1 MFGDIVSHEIR
12 SSRAERHRLTRNEV
26 LLAPSNVVSWQA
38 ASPRAVRQELEG
50 RPWRALSHTR
60 QACRMR
66 AAVALFVPRA
76 LAGIMGVDRE
86 GGYAIPFLTRV
97 GGGDHARWQGSHAL
111 GGIACASWT
120 RISSIIPYSVRAE
133 SMTSLFTS
141 ELRLATLFPAGSEYQ
156 DGNCRNGS
164 GLHTRRVSRTVR
176 RGRIE
181 LEAGH
186 IRAGSVT

>member
-1 MFGDIVSHEIR
+1 
-12 SSRAERHRLTRNEV
+12 
-26 LLAPSNVVSWQA
+26 
-38 ASPRAVRQELEG
+38 
-50 RPWRALSHTR
+50 
-60 QACRMR
+60 
-66 AAVALFVPRA
+66 
-76 LAGIMGVDRE
+76 MGVDRE

-97 GGGDHARWQGSHAL
+97 GGDHARWEGSFPTTRFALPVPRGSHAL

-164 GLHTRRVSRTVR
+164 GLHTRRVCPELYAGDGLSWR
-176 RGRIE
+176 R
-181 LEAGH
+181 
-186 IRAGSVT
+186 VTYAPGPSHRPSKIARFPRRPAPAPRVGKK

>member
-1 MFGDIVSHEIR
+1 
-12 SSRAERHRLTRNEV
+12 
-26 LLAPSNVVSWQA
+26 
-38 ASPRAVRQELEG
+38 
-50 RPWRALSHTR
+50 
-60 QACRMR
+60 MR

-97 GGGDHARWQGSHAL
+97 GGDHARWEGSFPTTRFALPVPRGSHAL

-141 ELRLATLFPAGSEYQ
+141 ELRLATLFPAGSENQ
-156 DGNCRNGS
+156 FNPSGRTFLFTPCSPRAVSIRMAIVETAADHICAESVPNCTPG
-164 GLHTRRVSRTVR
+164 TD
-176 RGRIE
+176 
-181 LEAGH
+181 
-186 IRAGSVT
+186 